1 MLTVRH
7 SNEQGPKWM
16 QNLSRINE
24 PETIVNYRRQ
34 DDVFGYDLQFL
45 LSGVLPVLQ
54 NLSYKAQI
62 TRSEVLRRNNTVIK
76 SYTKCILALGGL
88 HEDKLCG
95 ILHAIAPTTVEM
107 ALLTSIFHIESNP
120 DRLGFVVAYKQP
132 AFSAGRCT
140 NYAPISF
147 VQQTEDSEC
156 HISYRN
162 SVN

>member
-1 MLTVRH
+1 MLTARH

-62 TRSEVLRRNNTVIK
+62 TRSEVLRKQYSHQKLYKMYSSSRRVTRRQVMRHFTANCTDHSRNGPSNI
-76 SYTKCILALGGL
+76 
-88 HEDKLCG
+88 
-95 ILHAIAPTTVEM
+95 
-107 ALLTSIFHIESNP
+107 HIPYRE
-120 DRLGFVVAYKQP
+120 QP
-132 AFSAGRCT
+132 
-140 NYAPISF
+140 
-147 VQQTEDSEC
+147 
-156 HISYRN
+156 
-162 SVN
+162 

>member
-1 MLTVRH
+1 
-7 SNEQGPKWM
+7 M

-120 DRLGFVVAYKQP
+120 DRLGLLSP
-132 AFSAGRCT
+132 T
-140 NYAPISF
+140 NSQRS
-147 VQQTEDSEC
+147 QQEGVHITLQSVLFNKPKILNATYHTE
-156 HISYRN
+156 I
-162 SVN
+162 V